1 MLNSVQLM
9 GRLTDNPVLKVTPS
23 GKNVCTFRIAV
34 DRSISQGER
43 KADFITIVTWEG
55 TAVHVEKY
63 FRKGSMIAVDGSIR
77 SDTYEDKKGYKRTD
91 FSVVAR
97 EVYFCG
103 SKKTSPSATPPPL
116 LSGEADTSLSGTAEA
131 DTVAEAHSGYFATAT
146 AADFEEIG
154 CDDDDYEVSV

>member
-9 GRLTDNPVLKVTPS
+9 GRLTDNPVLNVTPS

-63 FRKGSMIAVDGSIR
+63 FRKGSMIAINGSIQSR
-77 SDTYEDKKGYKRTD
+77 TYEDKKGYKRTEYE
-91 FSVVAR
+91 VVAK
-97 EVYFCG
+97 EVHFCDY
-103 SKKTSPSATPPPL
+103 KKNTSPSV
-116 LSGEADTSLSGTAEA
+116 SREEALEKAKEGINE
-131 DTVAEAHSGYFATAT
+131 GYSNAT

-154 CDDDDYEVSV
+154 CDDDDYEVPV

>member
-9 GRLTDNPVLKVTPS
+9 GRLTADPVRSVTQT
-23 GKNVCTFRIAV
+23 GKEVCRFQIAV
-34 DRSISQGER
+34 DKTVNGER

-97 EVYFCG
+97 EVHFCG
-103 SKKTSPSATPPPL
+103 SKNEGKAKAKESSPSVSRTD
-116 LSGEADTSLSGTAEA
+116 SSLKEGASE
-131 DTVAEAHSGYFATAT
+131 VVCGYYSNAT